1 MARSGKSSSRLKD
14 VVWAVLLVMGLVAML
29 YPLVST
35 MVNNRYLAKVAEET
49 ETEVLRLPDDQRDE
63 LWGEMVEYN
72 RLLAKKPFSPGVSEG
87 LVSEQDYFEAGAI
100 PGRDELS
107 QVVIPA
113 IDVSLP
119 VYRGTTQDV
128 LRRGAGHMFGT
139 SLPVG
144 GEGAVTA
151 ISAHTGMVNATMFDN
166 LSKLEVGDAVYLST
180 LSRKLKYEVEDLR
193 VVPPDDVEAI
203 PTPGL
208 EGDHVFLITCTP
220 YGLNTDRLVVQAKRV
235 PIEQPAPNLVD
246 MSNSVSG
253 WKWWMWVSLFAAV
266 GVVLLVVWSGV
277 RARLRR
283 REG

>member
-1 MARSGKSSSRLKD
+1 MSRDVKSSSRAKD
-14 VVWAVLLVMGLVAML
+14 IVWAVLLILGLVAML

-35 MVNNRYLAKVAEET
+35 VVNNKYLAKVAEET
-49 ETEVLRLPDDQRDE
+49 ESEVMRLPDEQRDE
-63 LWGEMVEYN
+63 LWDSMVEYN
-72 RLLAKKPFSPGVSEG
+72 RKLVDKPFSPGVTEG

-100 PGRDELS
+100 PGRSELS

-128 LRRGAGHMFGT
+128 LRRGAGHMYGT

-166 LSKLEVGDAVYLST
+166 LPKVKAGDAVYLNT
-180 LSRKLKYEVEDLR
+180 LSRKLKYEVEDSW

-208 EGDHVFLITCTP
+208 EGDHLFLITCTP
-220 YGLNTDRLVVQAKRV
+220 YGLNTDRLIVRAKRV

-246 MSNSVSG
+246 MSNSVRG

-277 RARLRR
+277 RARVRR
-283 REG
+283 RGD